1 MTILYVGL
9 GGFLGASLRYVCSTT
24 IQKSFLSQFPFG
36 TFFVNILGCFLL
48 GLFVNSQWNSNEHIF
63 LNNFV
68 VIGMLGGFTTFSTF
82 GLESLSLIQ
91 SGQLMLA
98 TSYMIGSVV
107 AGVIGLW
114 FAQILLN

>member
-1 MTILYVGL
+1 M
-9 GGFLGASLRYVCSTT
+9 
-24 IQKSFLSQFPFG
+24 
-36 TFFVNILGCFLL
+36 
-48 GLFVNSQWNSNEHIF
+48 
-63 LNNFV
+63 
-68 VIGMLGGFTTFSTF
+68 GMLGGFTTFSTF